1 MSDTAEM
8 KIDFTNIQPVFPVS
22 NLTNALQQLIALYLG
37 CGLTEILTPQ
47 QVEEH
52 QAYWRHERLLTKELL
67 RAIEDK
73 HSERMLIAL
82 FLGANPNGTFCGK
95 LLLQVAVN
103 LKNIEQVRI
112 LYQFGAFYDSLTF
125 DEDTPCELYELV
137 WDSSS
142 IVNPYYGPAKDSKK
156 RENYVSSYDTL
167 WLLANG
173 FIPSVPLRRACPC
186 TFNSEAH
193 ARTAGV
199 WDWEDPYT
207 KNCKNCGAS
216 LCEWRGKDCYADCL
230 YNFCSCCNFPYDSCT
245 CGNCI

>member
-1 MSDTAEM
+1 M
-8 KIDFTNIQPVFPVS
+8 KTNNQDGPQLVSTVS
-22 NLTNALQQLIALYLG
+22 NLTNALKQRIALYLG

-47 QVEEH
+47 QVEKH
-52 QAYWRHERLLTKELL
+52 QAWLRHERLLTKELL
-67 RAIEDK
+67 QAIEDK
-73 HSERMLIAL
+73 NSDRMLVAL

-103 LKNIEQVRI
+103 LKNIQKIRI
-112 LYQFGAFYDSLTF
+112 LYQFGASYDSLTF
-125 DEDTPCELYELV
+125 DEDTPHELYKLV

-142 IVNPYYGPAKDSKK
+142 IVNPYYGPPKDSKK

-173 FIPSVPLRRACPC
+173 LIPRVPLSRACPC

-207 KNCKNCGAS
+207 DTCRDCGAS
-216 LCEWRGKDCYADCL
+216 LCKWRGKDYYADCL
-230 YNFCSCCNFPYDSCT
+230 VDSYCSCCNFPYDSCT
-245 CGNCI
+245 CGYCI